1 MFGFIDKLA
10 QQTPLYLLVFARI
23 SAMAIVM
30 PVIGFSSVAVRVR
43 VLFAFILTLIIAPML
58 APQVHYMPTQLVQLF
73 VDVSREVLIG
83 LMIGYGAQI
92 IFEAIMIAGLYV
104 GYQLGLAIVNAI
116 DPTSQDQ
123 MPIIGNFWMLVVLM
137 FFIISHGHYFL
148 IETMFMN
155 FKIIHPA
162 MAQFSGSTGQAI
174 IRSGSLMYSLAVHF
188 AAPIMIFIL
197 VFDVA
202 TAFIARVMPQMNI
215 FFISLPL
222 KIIFGLFL
230 LIASLN
236 IFQSMFGYILDQMQ
250 GIVGQI
256 IQGI

>member
-23 SAMAIVM
+23 SAMVIVM
-30 PVIGFSSVAVRVR
+30 PVIGFSAVAVRVR
-43 VLFAFILTLIIAPML
+43 VLFAFVLTLIIAPML
-58 APQVHYMPTQLVQLF
+58 SPTVHYMPQHLLQLF

-83 LMIGYGAQI
+83 LMVGYGAQI
-92 IFEAIMIAGLYV
+92 IFEAFMIAGSYV
-104 GYQLGLAIVNAI
+104 GFQLGLAIMNVI

-123 MPIIGNFWMLVVLM
+123 MPIIGNFWMLVILM

-148 IETMFMN
+148 IETIFMN

-162 MAQFSGSTGQAI
+162 TAHFGASTGQAI

-197 VFDVA
+197 IFDVA

-215 FFISLPL
+215 FFVSLPL

-230 LIASLN
+230 LITSLN
-236 IFQSMFGYILDQMQ
+236 IFQSMFGYIIDQMH
-250 GIVGQI
+250 GLVGQI